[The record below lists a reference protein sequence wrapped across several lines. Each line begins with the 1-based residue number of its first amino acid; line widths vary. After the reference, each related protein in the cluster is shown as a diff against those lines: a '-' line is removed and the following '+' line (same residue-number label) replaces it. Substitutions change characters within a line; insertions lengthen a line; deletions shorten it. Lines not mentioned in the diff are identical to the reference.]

1 MAVEGE
7 VLYSYGRIFK
17 LVIHVFGLKATELQ
31 LFSPP
36 IESSLKR
43 LPGFS
48 VLHEVMANKKGKTPL
63 TRIQRIKDTTYSS
76 T

>member
-17 LVIHVFGLKATELQ
+17 LAIHVFGLKATDLQ
-31 LFSPP
+31 LLSPP

-43 LPGFS
+43 LPGFA
-48 VLHEVMANKKGKTPL
+48 VLRQVIGK
-63 TRIQRIKDTTYSS
+63 
-76 T
+76 